1 MDRTAEPTP
10 DLVLEGV
17 VTEADHETYLKLPFD
32 APTGVTRL
40 TVAFDYDRA
49 HRTTLDLGLVDPE
62 RFRGWSGGERR
73 LVTLSAEEATPS
85 YLPGPIP
92 AGRWTILVGVPN
104 IRKGV
109 RAAYKAQV
117 WFGTSPVGPSVSTFS
132 EAPLRTGRA
141 WYRGDLHMHT
151 AHSDGS
157 CCAQSG
163 VRSPAPLY
171 RTVEAAAARGLDF
184 IAITDHNT
192 TSHFHAMRELQPAF
206 DRLLLIPGREITT
219 FHGHANVFGP
229 TGFIDFRLGAES
241 LPTAGA
247 LMDAAEAMAGVF
259 AIAHPLL
266 PSGELC
272 MGCGWTARDTDF
284 SRVRVIEVSNGGAA
298 RATGNEEGA
307 FSGIPFWHARLME
320 GLRITGVGGS
330 DNHDPSLA
338 PDIASAVG
346 MPTTLVE
353 ATELSETA
361 IMAGILAGRVAIDLD
376 GAKDRS
382 LDFVARLG
390 EASACM
396 GDEIFAPAGVVVE
409 FEVQVR
415 GVEAGRLEVIVDGVV
430 TEGPSDPTLDKSFA
444 DPTFNFTADGAD
456 HWIRLNVRDR
466 AGRLILIGNPIYL
479 NGAGEGRP
487 PRSGYKKSRT

>member
-1 MDRTAEPTP
+1 
-10 DLVLEGV
+10 
-17 VTEADHETYLKLPFD
+17 
-32 APTGVTRL
+32 
-40 TVAFDYDRA
+40 
-49 HRTTLDLGLVDPE
+49 
-62 RFRGWSGGERR
+62 
-73 LVTLSAEEATPS
+73 
-85 YLPGPIP
+85 
-92 AGRWTILVGVPN
+92 
-104 IRKGV
+104 
-109 RAAYKAQV
+109 
-117 WFGTSPVGPSVSTFS
+117 
-132 EAPLRTGRA
+132 
-141 WYRGDLHMHT
+141 
-151 AHSDGS
+151 
-157 CCAQSG
+157 
-163 VRSPAPLY
+163 
-171 RTVEAAAARGLDF
+171 
-184 IAITDHNT
+184 
-192 TSHFHAMRELQPAF
+192 
-206 DRLLLIPGREITT
+206 
-219 FHGHANVFGP
+219 
-229 TGFIDFRLGAES
+229 
-241 LPTAGA
+241 
-247 LMDAAEAMAGVF
+247 MDAAEAMEGVF

-284 SRVRVIEVSNGGAA
+284 SRVKVIEVSNGGAA

-346 MPTTLVE
+346 MPTTIVE